1 MPILKI
7 LKHLSSYY
15 TNIKAMLYNIKG
27 IYYAI
32 CTKIYVSVKLST
44 HRAKVIELELIILI
58 LRLFIFTTLRN
69 LI

>member
-1 MPILKI
+1 MKVTTS
-7 LKHLSSYY
+7 KSKNAESF
-15 TNIKAMLYNIKG
+15 
-27 IYYAI
+27 
-32 CTKIYVSVKLST
+32 VSVKLST